1 MELEK
6 SSIKVPNVSSLPVS
20 VDGLN
25 NLVQGASIQIM
36 SQPEPEVT
44 RLPQYRTL
52 EVSRFQVP
60 QTSLHVRGLQL
71 VIFQLE
77 LSQVFYE
84 HVEFYK
90 TYLVPLV

>member
-1 MELEK
+1 MEK

-36 SQPEPEVT
+36 SQAEAEVS

-52 EVSRFQVP
+52 EVRP
-60 QTSLHVRGLQL
+60 ISLVRY
-71 VIFQLE
+71 
-77 LSQVFYE
+77 S
-84 HVEFYK
+84 
-90 TYLVPLV
+90 

>member
-36 SQPEPEVT
+36 SQAEAEVS

-52 EVSRFQVP
+52 EVRPISSIVR
-60 QTSLHVRGLQL
+60 TSHIQPSQDRPEVGTQKKIGDRRLLHMPSD
-71 VIFQLE
+71 E
-77 LSQVFYE
+77 
-84 HVEFYK
+84 
-90 TYLVPLV
+90 